1 MTTDSGDN
9 KRGQMKTILVIDDER
24 QIRIML
30 RKMLE
35 NEGYHILDASD
46 GNEAI
51 NIYKENEIDLV
62 ITDLI
67 MPEKEGLETIFEL
80 KQKAPDM
87 KIIAMS
93 GGGRN
98 KPDTYLD
105 LAKRAGAS
113 LTFVKPIRKKDLIE
127 AVNKLIGA

>member
-1 MTTDSGDN
+1 
-9 KRGQMKTILVIDDER
+9 MKTILIIDDER
-24 QIRIML
+24 QIRVML
-30 RKMLE
+30 RNMLE
-35 NEGYHILDASD
+35 NEGYHVFDASD
-46 GNEAI
+46 GNVAI
-51 NIYKENEIDLV
+51 DIYKENKIDLV

-80 KQKAPDM
+80 KQKDPDM

-113 LTFVKPIRKKDLIE
+113 LTLVKPIRKKDFIA
-127 AVNKLIGA
+127 AVNSLIGA